1 MLAGS
6 CPYPFGE
13 VAATVAFLK
22 VIKGTAPGQ
31 VLELRGERTV
41 LGRHPSCELV
51 LDNAAVSR
59 EHAQILESHGAFFL
73 EDLRSRNK
81 TYLNQVA
88 IEGRTELHDRDELK
102 VCDLVFQFRMTL
114 PAGEGP
120 VVVIKSRGAAPSDE
134 IDAEDDAEED
144 AFERETAKG
153 TEHPSIASIQSIAS
167 SIPGLIVEDDA
178 RSAKDKSSIISTLD
192 VRSSSN
198 LRLGVKPEAKLRAV
212 LNISKALVQV
222 LNLNEVLQKI
232 LEGLFQI
239 FPQADEG
246 FVILKDPERQK
257 LFVKATK
264 TRNPEGENTVR
275 VSMTIVRHALKGG
288 QAVLSA
294 DAVQDPRF
302 DSSQSL
308 SGLMIR
314 SMMCVPFMGK
324 SGEPLGVIQ
333 IDTKD
338 VRHQFSNDDLDLLVA
353 VASQAGLAV
362 ENARLHA
369 AQLRD
374 NETRKDLEI
383 ARQIQLGFLP
393 HQPPKLEGFEFYDR
407 YEAALHVGG
416 DYFDYVALPGNRV
429 AVAIGDVAGKGI
441 SAALLMARL
450 YSAARFHL
458 LTSPSAATALTGLN
472 TELASSG
479 LGHRFITC
487 VLAIIDPARSQI
499 VIANA
504 GHPPP
509 VVRTGAGEIRALGRH
524 ESGLPL
530 GVLPNQVFTEAT
542 LPFEPGDT
550 LTLYTDGINESM
562 NAAEE
567 LYGRERLSKFIAAAK
582 ITSAESLADAII
594 TDVEKFCAGQAQRD
608 DVCLVCVRRVPTT
621 AENPRDDTKRAKP
634 RRKEKEAETV

>member
-1 MLAGS
+1 M
-6 CPYPFGE
+6 
-13 VAATVAFLK
+13 AFLK
-22 VIKGTAPGQ
+22 VIKGTNVGQ
-31 VLELRGERTV
+31 LLELRGERIV
-41 LGRHPSCELV
+41 LGRHPSCEVV

-59 EHAQILESHGAFFL
+59 EHAQILESHGSFFL

-81 TYLNQVA
+81 TFLNQVA

-102 VCDLVFQFRMTL
+102 VCDLVFQFRVSL
-114 PAGEGP
+114 SSGEGP
-120 VVVIKSRGAAPSDE
+120 VVVVKSRGAPPSDE
-134 IDAEDDAEED
+134 IETDGDSVDDAEEL
-144 AFERETAKG
+144 ERETAKG
-153 TEHPSIASIQSIAS
+153 ADHPSIASIHSIAS
-167 SIPGLIVEDDA
+167 SIPGLVVENEA
-178 RSAKDKSSIISTLD
+178 PGSKDKSSIISTLD

-198 LRLGVKPEAKLRAV
+198 LRLGVKPEAKLRAI
-212 LNISKALVQV
+212 LNISKALVSV
-222 LNLNEVLQKI
+222 LNLNEVLQRI

-239 FPQADEG
+239 YPQADEG
-246 FVILKDPERQK
+246 FVILKDRDRNK

-264 TRNPEGENTVR
+264 TRNPESENTVR

-288 QAVLSA
+288 QAILSA

-369 AQLRD
+369 EQLRD

-393 HQPPKLEGFEFYDR
+393 HQPPKLEGLEFFDR

-416 DYFDYVALPGNRV
+416 DYFDYVMLPGNRV
-429 AVAIGDVAGKGI
+429 AVAVGDVAGKGI

-458 LTSPSAATALTGLN
+458 LSSPNAATALTGLN

-479 LGHRFITC
+479 LGHRFITA
-487 VLAIIDPARSQI
+487 VVAIIDPAKKEM

-509 VVRTGAGEIRALGRH
+509 VVRTAAGELRVLGRND
-524 ESGLPL
+524 SGLPL
-530 GVLPNQVFTEAT
+530 GVLPNQVFTEAR

-550 LTLYTDGINESM
+550 LTLYTDGIHESM
-562 NAAEE
+562 NAEE
-567 LYGRERLSKFIAAAK
+567 EIYGRERLSNFIAGSK
-582 ITSAESLADAII
+582 ITTAEDLADGII
-594 TDVEKFCAGQAQRD
+594 ADVEKFCDGQAQRD
-608 DVCLVCVRRVPTT
+608 DVCLVCVRSVPETS
-621 AENPRDDTKRAKP
+621 EKPPEEMKRTRA
-634 RRKEKEAETV
+634 RRKDKEAETV

>member
-1 MLAGS
+1 M
-6 CPYPFGE
+6 
-13 VAATVAFLK
+13 AFLK
-22 VIKGTAPGQ
+22 VIKGTNAGQ
-31 VLELRGERTV
+31 VFELRGERTV
-41 LGRHPSCELV
+41 MGRHPSCEVV

-59 EHAQILESHGAFFL
+59 EHAQILESHGSFFL

-81 TYLNQVA
+81 TYLNQVP

-102 VCDLVFQFRMTL
+102 VCDLVFQFRVTV

-120 VVVIKSRGAAPSDE
+120 VVVVKSRGALPSDE
-134 IDAEDDAEED
+134 IEAEGDSVDDAEEL
-144 AFERETAKG
+144 ERETAQG
-153 TEHPSIASIQSIAS
+153 SEHASIASIHSIGS
-167 SIPGLIVEDDA
+167 SIPGLVVAPETAVD
-178 RSAKDKSSIISTLD
+178 KEKSSIISTLD

-198 LRLGVKPEAKLRAV
+198 LRLGVKPEAKLRAI
-212 LNISKALVQV
+212 LDISKALASV
-222 LNLNEVLQKI
+222 LNLNDVLQRI
-232 LEGLFQI
+232 LDGLFQI
-239 FPQADEG
+239 YPQADEG
-246 FVILKDPERQK
+246 FIILKDPERNK

-264 TRNPEGENTVR
+264 TRKPEAENTVR

-288 QAVLSA
+288 QAILSA

-353 VASQAGLAV
+353 VASQAALAV

-393 HQPPKLEGFEFYDR
+393 HQPPKVEGLEFFDR

-416 DYFDYVALPGNRV
+416 DYFDYVVLPGNRV
-429 AVAIGDVAGKGI
+429 AVAVGDVAGKGI

-458 LTSPSAATALTGLN
+458 LSAPNAATALTGLN
-472 TELASSG
+472 TELATSG

-487 VLAIIDPARSQI
+487 VVAIIDPARKEMM
-499 VIANA
+499 VANA

-509 VVRTGAGEIRALGRH
+509 VVRTAAGELRVLGRN

-530 GVLPNQVFTEAT
+530 GVLPNQVFTEAR
-542 LPFEPGDT
+542 LPFGPGDT

-562 NAAEE
+562 NAADEI
-567 LYGRERLSKFIAAAK
+567 YGRERLSKFIADAT
-582 ITSAESLADAII
+582 ITTAEDLADGII
-594 TDVEKFCAGQAQRD
+594 ADVEKFCAGQAQRD
-608 DVCLVCVRRVPTT
+608 DVCLVCVRSVPETWEKPPEE
-621 AENPRDDTKRAKP
+621 AKRTRA
-634 RRKEKEAETV
+634 RRKDKEAETV